1 MLKKA
6 EVGEF
11 YIYFQLV
18 FVLKF
23 LLLERWAGKKRKNL
37 FILAIQLQTTVV
49 SMPPTIRMG
58 GGSPKTLFVLLAID
72 FRKIYETELKIFKKL
87 SLTSSIPNFF
97 ELIAYLLLKIDI
109 F

>member
-23 LLLERWAGKKRKNL
+23 QLLERWAGKKRKNL
-37 FILAIQLQTTVV
+37 FILAIQLQTSVNA
-49 SMPPTIRMG
+49 PYNKNGGRG
-58 GGSPKTLFVLLAID
+58 GGGGHPK
-72 FRKIYETELKIFKKL
+72 R
-87 SLTSSIPNFF
+87 
-97 ELIAYLLLKIDI
+97 YLYLWYRLEQNL
-109 F
+109 

>member
-23 LLLERWAGKKRKNL
+23 QLLERWAGEKRKIL
-37 FILAIQLQTTVV
+37 FILAIQLQTSVNA
-49 SMPPTIRMG
+49 PYNKNG
-58 GGSPKTLFVLLAID
+58 GGGGHPK
-72 FRKIYETELKIFKKL
+72 R
-87 SLTSSIPNFF
+87 
-97 ELIAYLLLKIDI
+97 YLY
-109 F
+109 FWR